1 MTQYSLL
8 SRYRS
13 SEAINAPFPLNMPQD
28 SDTVAT
34 LLIVE
39 DDPIQTLLLKHCL
52 RQEPY
57 RTIFAKDG
65 LAALTIM
72 REDKPDLV
80 LCDWIMPGMTG
91 IEVCKKIKSN
101 PDFASTIFILLTG
114 KSSLEDQVFGL
125 ESGADDF
132 LNKPVE
138 KNQLLARV
146 HAGLRQKQLYKK
158 LQATNQELKAAQA
171 QLIQTKK
178 MSSLS
183 KVVAGIAHEVNNPVS
198 FIHGNIRHAQGY
210 FTDLLALIELF
221 RQTYPEPPEEVASFI
236 EEIELEYITEDIP
249 QLLESMENGSERVRD
264 IIKSLRTFAGL
275 DESIMKS
282 VSLQECI
289 DNTLTLVDQQLQ
301 GHDIRVV
308 RKYSELPTIY
318 CNFRD
323 INQALMNIFTNAI
336 DVIKD
341 KRQVDPAF
349 QGCIQIATTRPQ
361 PNLINLSIMDN
372 GNGVDADVFEKIF
385 DPFFTTKQV
394 GDGMGLGLSVAYRII
409 QDHQGQLFCNSYPE
423 MGAEF
428 VISLPINV
436 SG

>member
-1 MTQYSLL
+1 
-8 SRYRS
+8 
-13 SEAINAPFPLNMPQD
+13 MPQD

-34 LLIVE
+34 LLIIE
-39 DDPIQTLLLKHCL
+39 DDPIQAMLLNHCL
-52 RQEPY
+52 EKETY

-65 LAALTIM
+65 PSALTMM
-72 REDKPDLV
+72 RENKPDLV

-91 IEVCKKIKSN
+91 IEVCQKIKSN

-125 ESGADDF
+125 EAGADDF

-138 KNQLLARV
+138 KNQLLARI
-146 HAGLRQKQLYKK
+146 HAGLRQKQLYKQ
-158 LQATNQELKAAQA
+158 LQTTNKELKAAQA

-183 KVVAGIAHEVNNPVS
+183 KVVAGIAHEINNPIS

-210 FTDLLALIELF
+210 FKDLLALIELF
-221 RQTYPEPPEEVASFI
+221 RRTYPEPPEEVASFI
-236 EEIELEYITEDIP
+236 EEIELEYITNDIP
-249 QLLESMENGSERVRD
+249 QLLDSMENGSERVRD

-275 DESIMKS
+275 DESSMKS

-289 DNTLTLVDQQLQ
+289 DNTLSLVEQQLQ
-301 GHDIRVV
+301 GDDIQIV
-308 RKYSELPTIY
+308 RKYSDLPRIH

-341 KRQVDPAF
+341 KKQTDSAF
-349 QGCIQIATTRPQ
+349 QGCIEIATTQ
-361 PNLINLSIMDN
+361 PKPNVINISIMDN
-372 GNGVDADVFEKIF
+372 GNGVDAEIFEKIF

-409 QDHQGQLFCNSYPE
+409 QDHQGQLFCNSYPSV
-423 MGAEF
+423 GAEF
-428 VISLPINV
+428 VISLPILV
-436 SG
+436 AD